1 MHLNYKFEYSN
12 NFIDLFKKDI
22 YENYVLDIMNASTRV
37 FPYKYEKV
45 IVQSNGDVCFCN
57 LLRTILEQYMMNLKK
72 KLILKT
78 EKYMLFFVLAK
89 RMYLQLENWEDI
101 LRIIFDAIVWS
112 NIFRAR

>member
-45 IVQSNGDVCFCN
+45 IVQSNGEC
-57 LLRTILEQYMMNLKK
+57 
-72 KLILKT
+72 
-78 EKYMLFFVLAK
+78 
-89 RMYLQLENWEDI
+89 
-101 LRIIFDAIVWS
+101 
-112 NIFRAR
+112 

>member
-22 YENYVLDIMNASTRV
+22 
-37 FPYKYEKV
+37 
-45 IVQSNGDVCFCN
+45 
-57 LLRTILEQYMMNLKK
+57 KK

-101 LRIIFDAIVWS
+101 LRIIFDAIVWR
-112 NIFRAR
+112 NIFRVM